1 MECQKE
7 RKDLYHGIS
16 SARKETFSFNERS
29 GRVFFLPSLSAVAVR
44 QQLQCKNQVSRM
56 KTRTR
61 ATALIQKKKEE
72 CPVTLRT
79 RQEKQ
84 IPPRQFLQLKTW
96 SKGDKLYFLLLFTFF
111 SIRLQSNSHLYDRM
125 HFSYMRAV
133 IAMTQHTQLKDETDA
148 KFYSFSSKIPALP
161 QLYVSFLCEIVRD
174 TFSSMQ
180 YSYTPKF

>member
-79 RQEKQ
+79 HQEKQ

-96 SKGDKLYFLLLFTFF
+96 SKILSFVIYIFHYSFAKLFSSVQQNAFLLHESCDYCDL
-111 SIRLQSNSHLYDRM
+111 
-125 HFSYMRAV
+125 A
-133 IAMTQHTQLKDETDA
+133 HTTK
-148 KFYSFSSKIPALP
+148 
-161 QLYVSFLCEIVRD
+161 R
-174 TFSSMQ
+174 
-180 YSYTPKF
+180 